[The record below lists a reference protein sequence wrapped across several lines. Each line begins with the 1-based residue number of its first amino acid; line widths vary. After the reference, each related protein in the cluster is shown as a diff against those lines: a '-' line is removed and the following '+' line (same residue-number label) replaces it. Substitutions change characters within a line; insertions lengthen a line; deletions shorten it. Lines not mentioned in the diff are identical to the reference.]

1 MQRYSLKEDN
11 VSPEGGPNLLQ
22 ETNNNHVMKNRSSS
36 NMDTD
41 VEDADMDPYIH
52 PRKRNNSNGS
62 GSQPNPNPNPNPH
75 PHSAEGPPEVRES
88 MCFDIT
94 EELWFANER
103 NGSLDEE
110 TFETIQK
117 QLLSRETMYE
127 KGAIGTPGSS
137 PSLFPGHRCYSLN

>member
-1 MQRYSLKEDN
+1 MPS
-11 VSPEGGPNLLQ
+11 
-22 ETNNNHVMKNRSSS
+22 KNRSSS

-52 PRKRNNSNGS
+52 PRKRNNSNNNNNS
-62 GSQPNPNPNPNPH
+62 GSHPNPNPNPNLPH
-75 PHSAEGPPEVRES
+75 SHANPNPNSAEGPPEMRES

-127 KGAIGTPGSS
+127 IGAAGGTGSS
-137 PSLFPGHRCYSLN
+137 PSLFPGHR